1 MSASA
6 WDFEGFDY
14 AEPADVFREH
24 AALSAFENDGARDF
38 DLGGL
43 ADLPDAA
50 YDALEPTQWPI
61 RIGEL
66 RGRERLFA
74 NGEFYTAH
82 GRANFVAP
90 DEPALKTKL
99 SPWRPLRLNTGRVRD
114 QWHTMTRTG
123 ESPRLARHIVEPFVE
138 INPRDAQLH
147 NVGDGGFATVATD
160 WGSCVL
166 RAVVTDRQPEGQIF
180 APIHWSDETAS
191 HARVGALVAPFTDP
205 FSGQPEA
212 KATPAQIAP
221 RCFSSQGFL
230 LSREKI
236 ATPPDC
242 WRTRVAIEGGWGYR
256 LAADAPAHE
265 WRSFFRE
272 AFGTDGVIEYLD
284 EARGAYRAAAWIDER
299 LVGVLF
305 IAPAPCSWDLA
316 LALFARKK
324 LSDGQRKALLSGRSP
339 DGVADDGPVICA
351 CFGVGAKRIEAV
363 IGAGCDTT
371 AAIGKALRAGTNCGS
386 CLPEICRLLAQPSG

>member
-1 MSASA
+1 MTNSERRLSRQRAFAVSRRGPPDWA
-6 WDFEGFDY
+6 IVAEVGKRMGFAAFDY
-14 AEPADVFREH
+14 SGPAASFANTPRSRRSRMMGPATSIL
-24 AALSAFENDGARDF
+24 AAS
-38 DLGGL
+38 

-50 YDALEPTQWPI
+50 YDAFEPTQWPI

-74 NGEFYTAH
+74 KGEFYTAH

-99 SPWRPLRLNTGRVRD
+99 SPRRPLRLNTGRVRD

-221 RCFSSQGFL
+221 RSFSSQGFL

-236 ATPPDC
+236 A
-242 WRTRVAIEGGWGYR
+242 RRR
-256 LAADAPAHE
+256 LIA
-265 WRSFFRE
+265 
-272 AFGTDGVIEYLD
+272 G
-284 EARGAYRAAAWIDER
+284 ARA
-299 LVGVLF
+299 
-305 IAPAPCSWDLA
+305 
-316 LALFARKK
+316 
-324 LSDGQRKALLSGRSP
+324 SP
-339 DGVADDGPVICA
+339 
-351 CFGVGAKRIEAV
+351 
-363 IGAGCDTT
+363 
-371 AAIGKALRAGTNCGS
+371 
-386 CLPEICRLLAQPSG
+386 